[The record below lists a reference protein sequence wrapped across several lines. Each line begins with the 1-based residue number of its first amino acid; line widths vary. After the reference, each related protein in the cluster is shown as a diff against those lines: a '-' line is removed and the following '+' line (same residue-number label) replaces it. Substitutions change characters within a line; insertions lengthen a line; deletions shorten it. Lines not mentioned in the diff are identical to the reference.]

1 VSTPIDP
8 KVISTY
14 DPNAAPGTV
23 AHASQLRQSLADA
36 ISTFSGSSEASAA
49 TAPKE
54 PSSAAA
60 RRDLGNRIATA
71 P

>member
-1 VSTPIDP
+1 
-8 KVISTY
+8 
-14 DPNAAPGTV
+14 V

-54 PSSAAA
+54 PPSAAA